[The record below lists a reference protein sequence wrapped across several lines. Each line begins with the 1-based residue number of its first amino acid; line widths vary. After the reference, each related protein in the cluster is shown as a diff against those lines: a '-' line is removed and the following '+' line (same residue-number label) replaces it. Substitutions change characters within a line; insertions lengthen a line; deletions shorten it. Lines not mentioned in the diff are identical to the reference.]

1 LAWNDLSFMQFE
13 SSIGGGRLEPI
24 EMIGTHLRVS
34 ALIDV
39 GRFRRLSDL
48 VNHTRGYLRL
58 KDARLLA
65 RNGEPTR
72 MTMPELLLNQDEIT
86 FIGQRDPVDLPDA
99 PDDRTRLIE
108 RPSLET
114 QPRRLILFTSGHT
127 ITGTVHLYNQQTL
140 AGFCDTPDPRFVA
153 MTNARARSLADRRVI
168 SHFALLLVN
177 RTQMIAAAES
187 ARLQEPG
194 RS

>member
-1 LAWNDLSFMQFE
+1 MAWNDLSFMHFE

-34 ALIDV
+34 ALIDT

-48 VNHTRGYLRL
+48 VNHTRGYLLLRE
-58 KDARLLA
+58 ARVLR

-86 FIGQRDPVDLPDA
+86 FIAQREPSELTPSTNSDA
-99 PDDRTRLIE
+99 LE
-108 RPSLET
+108 RPTLET
-114 QPRRLILFTSGHT
+114 KPRRLIIFTSGHA
-127 ITGTVHLYNQQTL
+127 ITGSVHLYHEQTL
-140 AGFCDTPDPRFVA
+140 AGFVDTPDPRFVV

-187 ARLQEPG
+187 ARLQSAG
-194 RS
+194 GIQL